1 MLRADRVNKIYK
13 DGKRELH
20 VVKEVSLELKKDEV
34 VAITGPSGAGK
45 STLLHILGGID
56 KPSSGRVSLDNS
68 DFYSLDDAKRARFRN
83 QKIGFVFQ
91 FYHLLPDFTA
101 LENVILPG
109 LIKGQGASLGFVPR
123 QARDFALDKRDKGQ
137 GVRNRGEMLLEDVG
151 LGKRMRHRP
160 SELSGGEQ
168 QRVAIARA
176 LINSPKVLL
185 CDEPTGNLD
194 SAMGLEVLNILFGLN
209 KKNKTAIL
217 IVTHDK
223 DIARR
228 AGRVIEMKD
237 GEIVTGIR

>member
-1 MLRADRVNKIYK
+1 MLRADNVHKIYK

-20 VVKEVSLELKKDEV
+20 VLKGVSLELRKDDV
-34 VAITGPSGAGK
+34 IAIVGPSGAGK

-56 KPSSGRVSLDNS
+56 KPSSGKVFLDNF
-68 DFYSLDDAKRARFRN
+68 DFYSLDDVKRAGFRN

-101 LENVILPG
+101 LENVMLPK
-109 LIKGQGASLGFVPR
+109 LI
-123 QARDFALDKRDKGQ
+123 
-137 GVRNRGEMLLEDVG
+137 GVRSSRSERQTAKNRAEVLLEDVG
-151 LGKRMRHRP
+151 LGKRMHHRP

-176 LINSPKVLL
+176 LVNNPKALL

-194 SAMGLEVLNILFGLN
+194 SEMGLEILNILFSLN
-209 KKNKTAIL
+209 KKNKTAIV

-223 DIARR
+223 EIAKR
-228 AGRVIEMKD
+228 ANRIVEMKD
-237 GEIVTGIR
+237 GVLVKS

>member
-1 MLRADRVNKIYK
+1 MLKADNIHKIYK

-20 VVKEVSLELKKDEV
+20 VLKGVSMELRKDDV
-34 VAITGPSGAGK
+34 IAIVGPSGAGK

-56 KPSSGRVSLDNS
+56 KPSSGKVFLDSS
-68 DFYSLDDAKRARFRN
+68 DFYSLDDIKRAKFRN

-101 LENVILPG
+101 LENVMLPA
-109 LIKGQGASLGFVPR
+109 LIKIQESGGKR
-123 QARDFALDKRDKGQ
+123 QEVK
-137 GVRNRGEMLLEDVG
+137 NRAEILLEDVG
-151 LGKRMRHRP
+151 LGKRMHHRP

-176 LINSPKVLL
+176 LVNNPKALL

-194 SAMGLEVLNILFGLN
+194 SEMGLEILNILFNLN
-209 KKNKTAIL
+209 KKNKMAIV

-223 DIARR
+223 EIARR
-228 AGRVIEMKD
+228 AGKTIEMKD
-237 GEIVTGIR
+237 GVLV

>member
-1 MLRADRVNKIYK
+1 LR
-13 DGKRELH
+13 
-20 VVKEVSLELKKDEV
+20 KDEI
-34 VAITGPSGAGK
+34 VAIVGPSGAGK

-56 KPSSGRVSLDNS
+56 KPSSGKVFLDNS
-68 DFYSLDDAKRARFRN
+68 DFYNLDDIKRARFRN

-101 LENVILPG
+101 LENVMLPA
-109 LIKGQGASLGFVPR
+109 LIKGPS
-123 QARDFALDKRDKGQ
+123 FAKATEGKQ
-137 GVRNRGEMLLEDVG
+137 GVKNRAEILLEDVS
-151 LGKRMRHRP
+151 LGKRMHHRP

-176 LINSPKVLL
+176 LMNDPKVLL

-194 SAMGLEVLNILFGLN
+194 SEMGLEILSILFNLN
-209 KKNKTAIL
+209 KKNKTAII

-228 AGRVIEMKD
+228 ANRIIEMKD
-237 GEIVTGIR
+237 GKII

>member
-1 MLRADRVNKIYK
+1 MLRADNVHKIYR

-20 VVKEVSLELKKDEV
+20 VLRGVSLELRKDEV
-34 VAITGPSGAGK
+34 IAIVGPSGAGK

-56 KPSSGRVSLDNS
+56 KPSSGRVFLDNS

-91 FYHLLPDFTA
+91 FYHLLPEFTA
-101 LENVILPG
+101 LENVMLPS
-109 LIKGQGASLGFVPR
+109 LIGGRAKTEGSHERSRGASNER
-123 QARDFALDKRDKGQ
+123 RATKNKA
-137 GVRNRGEMLLEDVG
+137 EILLEDVG
-151 LGKRMRHRP
+151 LTKRMHHRP

-176 LINSPKVLL
+176 LVNNPKVLL

-194 SAMGLEVLNILFGLN
+194 SEMGQEILNIVFNLN
-209 KKNKTAIL
+209 KKHKTAIV

-223 DIARR
+223 EIARK
-228 AGRVIEMKD
+228 AHKIIEMKD
-237 GEIVTGIR
+237 GKIV